1 MLRSA
6 RKPSSSFLARPL
18 AVCYNSPMEKVY
30 RTVSVEEAERL
41 DIEDQRHA
49 LPEERL
55 DTLQVLRELY
65 YELKNEDR
73 KGLQRVYRIV
83 EQK

>member
-1 MLRSA
+1 
-6 RKPSSSFLARPL
+6 
-18 AVCYNSPMEKVY
+18 MEKVY
-30 RTVSVEEAERL
+30 RIVSLEEAERL
-41 DIEDQRHA
+41 DIESQRNTS
-49 LPEERL
+49 PEERL

-83 EQK
+83 KQK